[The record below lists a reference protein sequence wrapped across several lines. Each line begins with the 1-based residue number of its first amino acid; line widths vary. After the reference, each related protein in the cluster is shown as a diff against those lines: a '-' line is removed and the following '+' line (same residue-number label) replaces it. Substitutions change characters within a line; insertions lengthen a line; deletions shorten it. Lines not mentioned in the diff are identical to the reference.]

1 MNNTQTLDIK
11 EIEKAMDEK
20 KQAIEE
26 CENKIDKLL
35 EDKDTLEREYYDLER
50 QFNRL
55 IYKEVNIKVNSYY
68 YLKTEE
74 YGYHDKKEI
83 LICVDKI
90 EDEDIW
96 YREFIIKD
104 DDGDTYFYIERIHG
118 DLIEFIKRIKENFIE
133 VDKDKAQALLDS
145 FLKIYNEDK

>member
-1 MNNTQTLDIK
+1 MQTLDIK
-11 EIEKAMDEK
+11 DLKKAMDEK
-20 KQAIEE
+20 KQAITD
-26 CENKIDKLL
+26 CENKIDKLF
-35 EDKDTLEREYYDLER
+35 EDKDILEQEYYDLER

-68 YLKTEE
+68 HFKTEN

-90 EDEDIW
+90 VDEDIW

-104 DDGDTYFYIERIHG
+104 DDGDEYFYIEKRHS
-118 DLIEFIKRIKENFIE
+118 DLIDFIANLKENNYIE
-133 VDKDKAQALLDS
+133 INKDEAQIILDS
-145 FLKIYNEDK
+145 FLRI

>member
-1 MNNTQTLDIK
+1 MQTLDIK
-11 EIEKAMDEK
+11 ELKKAIDEK
-20 KQAIEE
+20 KQAINEY
-26 CENKIDKLL
+26 ENKIDKLF
-35 EDKDTLEREYYDLER
+35 EDKDILEQEYYDLER

-68 YLKTEE
+68 HFKTEN

-90 EDEDIW
+90 VDENIW

-104 DDGDTYFYIERIHG
+104 DDGDEYFYIERRHS
-118 DLIEFIKRIKENFIE
+118 DLIDFIKKIKEDFIE
-133 VDKDKAQALLDS
+133 IDKDKAQVLLDS
-145 FLKIYNEDK
+145 FLKV

>member
-1 MNNTQTLDIK
+1 MQTLDIK

-20 KQAIEE
+20 KQAINE
-26 CENKIDKLL
+26 CESKIDKLF
-35 EDKDTLEREYYDLER
+35 EDKDILEQEYYDLER

-68 YLKTEE
+68 HFKTEE
-74 YGYHDKKEI
+74 YGYHGKKEI

-90 EDEDIW
+90 VDEDIW

-104 DDGDTYFYIERIHG
+104 DDGDEYFYIEKRHG
-118 DLIEFIKRIKENFIE
+118 DLIDFIKMIKEDFSE

-145 FLKIYNEDK
+145 FLKIYNEDE